1 MKNNQSNVSETHLY
15 SWNQKI
21 GVIFE
26 EMNTESKMC
35 SNIYYPEYK
44 KNPIHTD
51 NTDQLVIGLH
61 RNIFV

>member
-35 SNIYYPEYK
+35 SNTIQSIK
-44 KNPIHTD
+44 RTIQTD
-51 NTDQLVIGLH
+51 ITVQLVIGLH

>member
-26 EMNTESKMC
+26 EMNTESKMY
-35 SNIYYPEYK
+35 SNTIQSIK
-44 KNPIHTD
+44 RTIQTD
-51 NTDQLVIGLH
+51 ITV
-61 RNIFV
+61 

>member
-1 MKNNQSNVSETHLY
+1 MKNNQSNVSETYLY

-26 EMNTESKMC
+26 EMNTESKMY
-35 SNIYYPEYK
+35 SNTIQSIK
-44 KNPIHTD
+44 RTIQTD
-51 NTDQLVIGLH
+51 NTVQLVIGLH

>member
-15 SWNQKI
+15 SLSQKI

-26 EMNTESKMC
+26 EMNTESKM
-35 SNIYYPEYK
+35 YPNTIQSIK
-44 KNPIHTD
+44 RTIQTD
-51 NTDQLVIGLH
+51 ITVQLVIGLH

>member
-1 MKNNQSNVSETHLY
+1 MKNNWSNVSETHLY

-26 EMNTESKMC
+26 EMNTESKMY
-35 SNIYYPEYK
+35 SNTFQSIK
-44 KNPIHTD
+44 RSIQTD
-51 NTDQLVIGLH
+51 NTVQSVIDLH

>member
-35 SNIYYPEYK
+35 SNIYYPECK
-44 KNPIHTD
+44 KTIQTD
-51 NTDQLVIGLH
+51 NTD
-61 RNIFV
+61 

>member
-35 SNIYYPEYK
+35 SYYPEYK
-44 KNPIHTD
+44 KKTIQTD
-51 NTDQLVIGLH
+51 NTDQFEIGLH
-61 RNIFV
+61 RHIIV

>member
-1 MKNNQSNVSETHLY
+1 MKKHLSNVSETHLY

-26 EMNTESKMC
+26 EMNTESKMY
-35 SNIYYPEYK
+35 SNTIQSIK
-44 KNPIHTD
+44 RTIQTD
-51 NTDQLVIGLH
+51 NTVQLVIGLH